1 MGVVGCL
8 MQDMHQE
15 NHANTKTASLR
26 AQPEWLKG
34 LLSYFQHQIKKAEVS
49 SGAGSAPAAGPL
61 SGKSGA
67 QNTVS
72 GTKGTGLALQQDQ
85 LRAKTT
91 PRHRVKVAFGYFGSN
106 ACRLLSGPGKR
117 KMQNLGTPAKPVQ
130 SANDAQAQG
139 RWG

>member
-1 MGVVGCL
+1 MSPPQAQPTQGQQRQMGVVGCL

-49 SGAGSAPAAGPL
+49 SRAGSAPAAGPL

-72 GTKGTGLALQQDQ
+72 GTKGTGL
-85 LRAKTT
+85 
-91 PRHRVKVAFGYFGSN
+91 
-106 ACRLLSGPGKR
+106 
-117 KMQNLGTPAKPVQ
+117 GTPAGPIGSQ
-130 SANDAQAQG
+130 NNAQAQRQG
-139 RWG
+139 GGLGTSGAMHVAC